1 MVTTSTGI
9 TIMGNTIITATTRIE
24 EAMEES
30 GWR

>member
-1 MVTTSTGI
+1 MVTTSTDI
-9 TIMGNTIITATTRIE
+9 IIMDTNSTVTTIIE

>member
-1 MVTTSTGI
+1 MVTTSTDI
-9 TIMGNTIITATTRIE
+9 IIMDIISTVTTILE